1 MEVKAKLSYARI
13 TPRKMRLV
21 AGLATGLPV
30 EKAHYQLGVCKKRG
44 GKILSSLLD
53 SAIANAREK
62 GGMDMDNLYVKRVLV
77 EDGPMLKRFLPRA
90 MGRAT
95 KVRKKMSHVI
105 VILDE
110 AR

>member
-1 MEVKAKLSYARI
+1 MEAKATLMYARI
-13 TPRKMRLV
+13 TPRKMRYV
-21 AGLATGLPV
+21 ADLCKGMPV
-30 EKAHYQLGVCKKRG
+30 QEAHYQLGVSPRKGSKL
-44 GKILSSLLD
+44 LSTLLD
-53 SAIANAREK
+53 SAIANARER

-77 EDGPMLKRFLPRA
+77 EDGPMLKRFMPRA

-95 KVRKKMSHVI
+95 KIRKKMSHVI